1 MSTITKK
8 AAAVLAAVRGK
19 CPLVHNI
26 TNYVAAN
33 DCANALLA
41 YGASPI
47 MADDIGE
54 APDIASISSALVLN
68 IGTLNR
74 RTVASM
80 LAAGRRANELGVPVV
95 LDPVGAG
102 ASKLRDDTTRELL
115 SQVKLTIIR
124 GNISELSFA
133 AGLSAAT
140 KGVDA
145 AASDGGNDAVSVAK
159 AVAKK
164 YGCTAAV
171 TGAVDAISDG
181 ERIVR
186 IHNGHPMLSKVTGT
200 GCMAS
205 ALTGA
210 CAGAGPD
217 PFLAAAAGVASMG
230 IAGELAFEQAG
241 SAGTGSFRVAIIDA
255 LSRLT
260 PDAFEERARFDEA

>member
-1 MSTITKK
+1 MNTITKE
-8 AAAVLAAVRGK
+8 AAAVLAAVREK
-19 CPLVHNI
+19 CPLVHSI
-26 TNYVAAN
+26 TNYVTVN

-54 APDIASISSALVLN
+54 AADIVSISSALVLN

-74 RTVASM
+74 RTVDSM
-80 LAAGRRANELGVPVV
+80 LAAGKRANELGVPVV

-102 ASKLRDDTTRELL
+102 ASKLRNDVTGELL

-124 GNISELSFA
+124 GNISELSFV

-145 AASDGGNDAVSVAK
+145 AASDSGNDAVSVAK
-159 AVAKK
+159 TVARR
-164 YGCTAAV
+164 YDCTAAV
-171 TGAVDAISDG
+171 TGAVDVISDG
-181 ERIVR
+181 KRIVR

-217 PFLAAAAGVASMG
+217 PVFAAVAGVASMG
-230 IAGELAFEQAG
+230 IAGELAFQKAG
-241 SAGTGSFRVAIIDA
+241 STGTGSFHIALIDA

-260 PDAFEERARFDEA
+260 PDVFGERAKLDEA